1 MIVRVGCVKSDWWR
15 SKMDWNTVQQLLR
28 ILLQFGSGVLI
39 SKGVLTEEMAVTLT
53 GGLISVASVVWWIA
67 WNKKE
72 VK

>member
-1 MIVRVGCVKSDWWR
+1 
-15 SKMDWNTVQQLLR
+15 MDWNTVQQLLR

-53 GGLISVASVVWWIA
+53 GGLISVASVVWWIV

>member
-1 MIVRVGCVKSDWWR
+1 
-15 SKMDWNTVQQLLR
+15 MDWDTVQQLLR

-53 GGLISVASVVWWIA
+53 GGLISVASVIWWIV

>member
-1 MIVRVGCVKSDWWR
+1 
-15 SKMDWNTVQQLLR
+15 MDWNTVQQLLR

-67 WNKKE
+67 WNKRE

>member
-1 MIVRVGCVKSDWWR
+1 
-15 SKMDWNTVQQLLR
+15 MDWNTVQQLLR

-53 GGLISVASVVWWIA
+53 GGLISVASVVWWA
-67 WNKKE
+67 VWNKKE

>member
-1 MIVRVGCVKSDWWR
+1 ME
-15 SKMDWNTVQQLLR
+15 WNTVQQLLR

-53 GGLISVASVVWWIA
+53 GGVISVASVVWWLV
-67 WNKKE
+67 WNKKT

>member
-1 MIVRVGCVKSDWWR
+1 
-15 SKMDWNTVQQLLR
+15 MDWNTVQQLLR
-28 ILLQFGSGVLI
+28 ILLQLGSGFLI

-53 GGLISVASVVWWIA
+53 GGLISVASVIWWIV

>member
-1 MIVRVGCVKSDWWR
+1 
-15 SKMDWNTVQQLLR
+15 MDWNTVQQLLR

-53 GGLISVASVVWWIA
+53 GGIISVASVLWWLF
-67 WNKKE
+67 WNKKA

>member
-1 MIVRVGCVKSDWWR
+1 
-15 SKMDWNTVQQLLR
+15 MDWNTVQQLLR

-53 GGLISVASVVWWIA
+53 GGLISVASVVWWVV
-67 WNKKE
+67 WNKKD

>member
-1 MIVRVGCVKSDWWR
+1 
-15 SKMDWNTVQQLLR
+15 MDWNTVQQLLR

-39 SKGVLTEEMAVTLT
+39 SKGVLTEEMAVTLS
-53 GGLISVASVVWWIA
+53 GGVISVASVVWWIV

>member
-1 MIVRVGCVKSDWWR
+1 
-15 SKMDWNTVQQLLR
+15 MDWNTAQQLLR

>member
-1 MIVRVGCVKSDWWR
+1 
-15 SKMDWNTVQQLLR
+15 MDWNTAQQLLR

-53 GGLISVASVVWWIA
+53 GGVISVASVAWWLI
-67 WNKKE
+67 WNKKA

>member
-1 MIVRVGCVKSDWWR
+1 M
-15 SKMDWNTVQQLLR
+15 KMDWNTVQQLLR
-28 ILLQFGSGVLI
+28 ILLQLGSGFLI

-53 GGLISVASVVWWIA
+53 GGLISVASVIWWIV

>member
-1 MIVRVGCVKSDWWR
+1 
-15 SKMDWNTVQQLLR
+15 MDWNTAQQLLR

-53 GGLISVASVVWWIA
+53 GSLISVASVVWWIA

>member
-1 MIVRVGCVKSDWWR
+1 
-15 SKMDWNTVQQLLR
+15 MDWNTIQQLLR

-39 SKGVLTEEMAVTLT
+39 SKGVLAEEMAVTLT
-53 GGLISVASVVWWIA
+53 GGLISVASIVWWIV

>member
-1 MIVRVGCVKSDWWR
+1 
-15 SKMDWNTVQQLLR
+15 MDWNTVQQLLR

-53 GGLISVASVVWWIA
+53 GGLISVASVVWWLV
-67 WNKKE
+67 WNKKT

>member
-1 MIVRVGCVKSDWWR
+1 
-15 SKMDWNTVQQLLR
+15 MDWNTVQQLLR

-53 GGLISVASVVWWIA
+53 GGIISVASVVWWLF
-67 WNKKE
+67 WNKKA

>member
-1 MIVRVGCVKSDWWR
+1 
-15 SKMDWNTVQQLLR
+15 MDWNTAQQLLR

-53 GGLISVASVVWWIA
+53 GGVISVASVIWWIA

>member
-1 MIVRVGCVKSDWWR
+1 
-15 SKMDWNTVQQLLR
+15 MDWNTVQQLLR

-53 GGLISVASVVWWIA
+53 GGVISVASVVWWIV

>member
-1 MIVRVGCVKSDWWR
+1 
-15 SKMDWNTVQQLLR
+15 MDWNTVQQLLR

-53 GGLISVASVVWWIA
+53 GGLISVASVIWWAVWS
-67 WNKKE
+67 KKE

>member
-1 MIVRVGCVKSDWWR
+1 
-15 SKMDWNTVQQLLR
+15 MDWNTVQQLLR

-53 GGLISVASVVWWIA
+53 GGIISVASVVWWA
-67 WNKKE
+67 VWNKKE

>member
-1 MIVRVGCVKSDWWR
+1 
-15 SKMDWNTVQQLLR
+15 MDWNTVQQLLR

-53 GGLISVASVVWWIA
+53 GGVISVASVVWWLV
-67 WNKKE
+67 WNKKT

>member
-1 MIVRVGCVKSDWWR
+1 
-15 SKMDWNTVQQLLR
+15 MDWNTVQQLLR

-53 GGLISVASVVWWIA
+53 GGIISVASVVWWLV
-67 WNKKE
+67 WNKKA

>member
-1 MIVRVGCVKSDWWR
+1 
-15 SKMDWNTVQQLLR
+15 MDWNTVQQLLR

-53 GGLISVASVVWWIA
+53 GGVISVASVVWWVV

>member
-1 MIVRVGCVKSDWWR
+1 
-15 SKMDWNTVQQLLR
+15 MDWNTVQQLLR

-53 GGLISVASVVWWIA
+53 GGVISVASVVWWVV

-72 VK
+72 MK